1 MTAARSKAERRRPS
15 PPRDPAGAAAFLEL
29 GAGHATAGRLADAA
43 AAYRRAEA
51 ADPDDFR
58 APMSLATIELELGRP
73 ARALPWLR
81 RAAALKPGLFD
92 AHHNRGA
99 VAQGLELWE
108 EAAGAYEQA
117 LALRPGAVATR
128 QSLAIVLSILGRVDA
143 AAAQHRRLAAD
154 PGTAGWALT
163 RLGLLQPAGVTDAE
177 LEAMRAAAAD
187 PRTDAETR
195 TGLQFALGEVLESRR
210 DDAAAFAAFAA
221 GNRLKRE
228 ALAAAGI
235 DAARLRDA
243 HAAAARAVVARFTAE
258 RLERHRGEGL
268 ASAAP
273 IFIVGMPRSG
283 STLIA
288 QILGSHPEVAALG
301 ETAVLPRLLETGFA
315 DGKAQS
321 RALARRYLE
330 AMRQRGWRGAGRF
343 VDKTLEN
350 FLHVGAIAL
359 MFPNAVIL
367 HGRRDAMDTCFSCWR
382 QLFARGAETLYDFS
396 EIGAEYRIYR
406 EVIDHWRAVLP
417 GRMIDVDHEALVA
430 APAKAIRWLV
440 TEACGL
446 GWSDACLDFHK
457 REGAVRT
464 ASSAQV
470 RQPIFRTS
478 VGRWRRHAARL
489 EPLRRAL
496 GRYAEEPASL

>member
-58 APMSLATIELELGRP
+58 APMSLATVELELGRP

-350 FLHVGAIAL
+350 YLHVGAIAL
-359 MFPNAVIL
+359 MFPKAVIL
-367 HGRRDAMDTCFSCWR
+367 HAVRDPVDTCLSCYR
-382 QLFARGAETLYDFS
+382 QLFAHGAETLYDLAG
-396 EIGAEYRIYR
+396 IGAEYVAYR
-406 EVIDHWRAVLP
+406 EVMAHWRAVLP
-417 GRMIDVDHEALVA
+417 GRVVDVEHEALVA
-430 APAKAIRWLV
+430 DPERQIRRLV
-440 TEACGL
+440 CDAAGL
-446 GWSDACLDFHK
+446 DWNDACLRFH
-457 REGAVRT
+457 EAAGPVRT
-464 ASSAQV
+464 ASSSQV
-470 RQPIFRTS
+470 RQPIFTGS
-478 VGRWRRHAARL
+478 LARWRRYETEL
-489 EPLRRAL
+489 GPLLAAL
-496 GRYAEEPASL
+496 GPYSPHP